1 MPCRLADSIANQG
14 GHAAP
19 WRTVWIRAAFL
30 ASLSGAVALDLKRL
44 FFLLIIIPV
53 IVLFLI
59 VFGVIGGCVVRRTCS
74 PLAEGLGLGL
84 ILAWS
89 LGVSFPMFPPG

>member
-1 MPCRLADSIANQG
+1 M
-14 GHAAP
+14 
-19 WRTVWIRAAFL
+19 
-30 ASLSGAVALDLKRL
+30 
-44 FFLLIIIPV
+44 